1 MTRVT
6 THLRS
11 EMRLFCQFRFLF
23 AALRRANGNP
33 ETSDRDGDKRRMK
46 EDTPAFVADTDL
58 MAALEACG
66 QLHCCKS
73 DETLF
78 RQGEMPEALYLL
90 QEGQVT
96 LTARSGEKECV
107 FARQRLRGSIF
118 GLPGVISN
126 TPYSLT
132 ARARIGSQL
141 QVISRQ
147 AFHQMLSANPEMSF
161 HALRILAAE
170 VQAARRILHD
180 EEDTQRSAR
189 HSGPRGAQSRKSGN
203 SDRITS

>member
-1 MTRVT
+1 
-6 THLRS
+6 
-11 EMRLFCQFRFLF
+11 
-23 AALRRANGNP
+23 
-33 ETSDRDGDKRRMK
+33 MK
-46 EDTPAFVADTDL
+46 EDTPAFVADADL

-73 DETLF
+73 EETLF
-78 RQGEMPEALYLL
+78 RQGELPEALYLL
-90 QEGQVT
+90 QKGQVT
-96 LTARSGEKECV
+96 LTAHSAEKECV
-107 FARQRLRGSIF
+107 FARQALRGSVF

-132 ARARIGSQL
+132 ARARAGSQL
-141 QVISRQ
+141 RVISRH
-147 AFHQMLSANPEMSF
+147 AFHQMLSLNPEMSF

-180 EEDTQRSAR
+180 EEETQRTTR
-189 HSGPRGAQSRKSGN
+189 HPRPRGEQSRKSGN